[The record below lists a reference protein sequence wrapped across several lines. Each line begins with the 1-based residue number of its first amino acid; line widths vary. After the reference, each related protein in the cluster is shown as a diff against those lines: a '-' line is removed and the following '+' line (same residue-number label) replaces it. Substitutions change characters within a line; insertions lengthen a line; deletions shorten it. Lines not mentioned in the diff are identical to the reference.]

1 MLHPKVVSGS
11 ADIHSDRM
19 VTFVVGSTIT
29 IDEFADDPA
38 STERTM
44 GGEYVGMLVG
54 VNVGSGVEM
63 HTHS

>member
-1 MLHPKVVSGS
+1 
-11 ADIHSDRM
+11 M